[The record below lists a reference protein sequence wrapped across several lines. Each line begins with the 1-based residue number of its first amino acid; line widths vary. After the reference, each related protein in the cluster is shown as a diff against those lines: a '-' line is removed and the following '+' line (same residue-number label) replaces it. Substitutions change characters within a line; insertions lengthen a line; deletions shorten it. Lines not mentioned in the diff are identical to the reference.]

1 MAIIHSHIFNNA
13 SGSVGNVTISRYKGK
28 NIAKGKICFK
38 SKKQSAA
45 QVCQQI
51 RFKALSDIAFHFYT
65 AIRAGS
71 PHQSWSTSRVQF
83 IGLNQNTVEVDE
95 ETLNVTFHPERITF
109 TTGNL
114 TPPVVNIRIQ
124 ENKRIIHAE
133 WLRQPLSPIAKD
145 EDDLFLVIY
154 DTQEQ
159 DSLAYPLGKRG
170 LPGTKKYP

>member
-1 MAIIHSHIFNNA
+1 MAIIHSHIFDNA

-95 ETLNVTFHPERITF
+95 ETLNVTFHPERI
-109 TTGNL
+109 L
-114 TPPVVNIRIQ
+114 S
-124 ENKRIIHAE
+124 
-133 WLRQPLSPIAKD
+133 RQ
-145 EDDLFLVIY
+145 V
-154 DTQEQ
+154 T
-159 DSLAYPLGKRG
+159 
-170 LPGTKKYP
+170 

>member
-1 MAIIHSHIFNNA
+1 MAIIHSHIFDNA

-124 ENKRIIHAE
+124 ENNV
-133 WLRQPLSPIAKD
+133 S
-145 EDDLFLVIY
+145 F
-154 DTQEQ
+154 TQNGYVNH
-159 DSLAYPLGKRG
+159 SVL
-170 LPGTKKYP
+170 LPKMKTTYFWSFMTLKSKTH

>member
-1 MAIIHSHIFNNA
+1 MAIIHSHIFDNA

-95 ETLNVTFHPERITF
+95 ETLNVTFHCSRHTYATLQLAAGTDLYTISKMLTHSNVA
-109 TTGNL
+109 TTQVYAD
-114 TPPVVNIRIQ
+114 VVNDL
-124 ENKRIIHAE
+124 KRKA
-133 WLRQPLSPIAKD
+133 S
-145 EDDLFLVIY
+145 
-154 DTQEQ
+154 EQ
-159 DSLAYPLGKRG
+159 ITLK
-170 LPGTKKYP
+170 